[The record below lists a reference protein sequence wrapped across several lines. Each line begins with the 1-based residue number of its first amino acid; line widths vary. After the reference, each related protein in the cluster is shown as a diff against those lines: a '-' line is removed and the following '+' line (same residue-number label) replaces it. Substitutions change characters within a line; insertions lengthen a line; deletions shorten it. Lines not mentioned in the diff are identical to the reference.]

1 MKVCL
6 RSLGTHYLVFERISD
21 CWSIKRAFKSPLHFA
36 EYPEFELYIKLR
48 IKKDQ
53 EFGKIILKEHE
64 YHTLGGYDGGTE
76 NDRAANE
83 SPLNSSGTLLYKG
96 NNVSDMEHFLCVYVF
111 SVCFKIPFPLR
122 VEL

>member
-21 CWSIKRAFKSPLHFA
+21 CWSIKRAFKAPLHFA
-36 EYPEFELYIKLR
+36 KYPEFELYVKLR

-64 YHTLGGYDGGTE
+64 YHTLGYDYGGIK
-76 NDRAANE
+76 NDRDVDG
-83 SPLNSSGTLLYKG
+83 SPLNGSGALLERG
-96 NNVSDMEHFLCVYVF
+96 NKVKDMEDA
-111 SVCFKIPFPLR
+111 
-122 VEL
+122 